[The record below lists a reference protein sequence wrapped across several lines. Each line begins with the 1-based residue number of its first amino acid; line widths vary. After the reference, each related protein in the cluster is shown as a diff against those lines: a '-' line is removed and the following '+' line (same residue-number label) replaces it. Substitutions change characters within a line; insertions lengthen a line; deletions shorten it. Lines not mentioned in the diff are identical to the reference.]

1 MRNDLIIGLDIGS
14 STVRAVA
21 GRQLENGQLEIVA
34 TGTSSTSGYILHGE
48 IVNVNKTS
56 AAIADA
62 INQIAQALPGKSKEY
77 YFSSNLSGSHI
88 KVLPYTNSK
97 TRKNAAEPVSRKD
110 ILDITEE
117 AKRNVAEKNPCVLHT
132 LPIGFKVG
140 NLPETLEPIG
150 QIGAT
155 IQGNFMV
162 ITAQLEKF
170 DLFSR
175 TLKSAESE
183 HIKGGN
189 LYFSPL
195 ASSSSVLNADE
206 KQQGVVLVDIGSG
219 TTEISIYQNKR
230 LKHATVLNWGGDRIT
245 EDIRVGLDVTTEH
258 AEALKTRFGTA
269 LHRLID
275 LNEVVLIPGI
285 AGRKPSPISVKNVAI
300 IIEERMKELAA
311 IVMAEIQ
318 KVTQAQLLRGGIV
331 LCGGGAQLPDI
342 AELFNKVTGIETRVG
357 EPEATAALG
366 LGANLKD
373 PAYATSI
380 GLVQVYFDQL
390 NASNE
395 ENEEEV
401 PDIPVTGGK
410 TTPDKPKTAPPSIR
424 DIFGRLVD
432 SLVGSDGNDGGS
444 YGDNN

>member
-14 STVRAVA
+14 SSVRAVA
-21 GRQLENGQLEIVA
+21 GKQLADGTLEIVA
-34 TGTSSTSGYILHGE
+34 TGTSSTSGYILQGE
-48 IVNVNKTS
+48 IVNINKTS
-56 AAIADA
+56 TAIADA

-77 YFSSNLSGSHI
+77 FFSSNLSGSHV
-88 KVLPYTNSK
+88 KVTPFTISK
-97 TRKNAAEPVSRKD
+97 TRKNPSDPVTVKD
-110 ILDITEE
+110 IFDITEE
-117 AKRNVAEKNPCVLHT
+117 AKKNVAEKNPCVLHT
-132 LPIGFKVG
+132 LPIGFKIG

-162 ITAQLEKF
+162 ITAQLDKF
-170 DLFSR
+170 ELFNR
-175 TLKSAESE
+175 TLKSAESD

-245 EDIRVGLDVTTEH
+245 EDLRVGLDVTVEH

-285 AGRKPSPISVKNVAI
+285 AGRKPTPISVKNVAI

-311 IVMAEIQ
+311 IVIAEIQ
-318 KVTQAQLLRGGIV
+318 KTTQTQLLRGGIV
-331 LCGGGAQLPDI
+331 LCGGGAQLPDLDD
-342 AELFNKVTGIETRVG
+342 LFQKITGLETRIG
-357 EPEATAALG
+357 LPDATAALG
-366 LGANLKD
+366 LTTDIKD
-373 PAYATSI
+373 PAFATSI
-380 GLVQVYFDQL
+380 GLVQVYFDQI
-390 NASNE
+390 NAAEESNE
-395 ENEEEV
+395 E
-401 PDIPVTGGK
+401 IPNIPSSSQATQTDK
-410 TTPDKPKTAPPSIR
+410 SKPKPPSIK

-432 SLVGSDGNDGGS
+432 SLVGTEGDDGGS
-444 YGDNN
+444 Y

>member
-14 STVRAVA
+14 SSVRAVA
-21 GRQLENGQLEIVA
+21 GKQLADGTLEIVA
-34 TGTSSTSGYILHGE
+34 TGTSSTSGYILQGE
-48 IVNVNKTS
+48 IVNINKTS
-56 AAIADA
+56 TAIADA

-77 YFSSNLSGSHI
+77 FFSSNLSGSHV
-88 KVLPYTNSK
+88 KVTPFTISK
-97 TRKNAAEPVSRKD
+97 TRKNPSDPVTVKD
-110 ILDITEE
+110 IFDITEE
-117 AKRNVAEKNPCVLHT
+117 AKKNVAEKNPCVLHT
-132 LPIGFKVG
+132 LPIGFKIG

-162 ITAQLEKF
+162 ITAQLDKF
-170 DLFSR
+170 ELFSR
-175 TLKSAESE
+175 TLKSAESD

-245 EDIRVGLDVTTEH
+245 EDLRIGLDVTVEH

-275 LNEVVLIPGI
+275 INEVVLIPGI
-285 AGRKPSPISVKNVAI
+285 AGRKPTPISVKNVAI

-311 IVMAEIQ
+311 IVIAEIQ
-318 KVTQAQLLRGGIV
+318 KTTQTQLLRGGIV
-331 LCGGGAQLPDI
+331 LCGGGAQLPDLDD
-342 AELFNKVTGIETRVG
+342 LFQKITGSETRIG
-357 EPEATAALG
+357 LPDATAALG
-366 LGANLKD
+366 LTTDIKD
-373 PAYATSI
+373 PAFATSI
-380 GLVQVYFDQL
+380 GLVQVYFDQI
-390 NASNE
+390 NAAEESNE
-395 ENEEEV
+395 EV
-401 PDIPVTGGK
+401 PNIPSSSQATQTDK
-410 TTPDKPKTAPPSIR
+410 SKPKPPSIK

-432 SLVGSDGNDGGS
+432 SLVGTEGDDGGS
-444 YGDNN
+444 Y

>member
-14 STVRAVA
+14 SSVRAVA
-21 GRQLENGQLEIVA
+21 GKQTANGTLEIVA
-34 TGTSSTSGYILHGE
+34 TGSSNTSGYILNGE
-48 IVNVNKTS
+48 IVNINKTS
-56 AAIADA
+56 TAIADA

-88 KVLPYTNSK
+88 KVTPFTISK
-97 TRKNAAEPVSRKD
+97 TRKNASDPVTVKD
-110 ILDITEE
+110 IVDITEE
-117 AKRNVAEKNPCVLHT
+117 AKKNVAEKNPCVLHT

-162 ITAQLEKF
+162 ITAQLDKF
-170 DLFSR
+170 ELFSR
-175 TLKSAESE
+175 TLKSAESD

-245 EDIRVGLDVTTEH
+245 EDLRIGLDVTSEH
-258 AEALKTRFGTA
+258 AEALKTRVGTA
-269 LHRLID
+269 VHRLID

-285 AGRKPSPISVKNVAI
+285 AGRKPTPISVKNVAI

-318 KVTQAQLLRGGIV
+318 KTTQAQLLRGGIV
-331 LCGGGAQLPDI
+331 ICGGGAQLPDLDD
-342 AELFNKVTGIETRVG
+342 LFQKVTGLLGRCGKSEILPQCNDFPAHFTGMGAQLVIGVHRHRCLHLLHQRQVVVRIE
-357 EPEATAALG
+357 
-366 LGANLKD
+366 
-373 PAYATSI
+373 
-380 GLVQVYFDQL
+380 
-390 NASNE
+390 
-395 ENEEEV
+395 
-401 PDIPVTGGK
+401 
-410 TTPDKPKTAPPSIR
+410 
-424 DIFGRLVD
+424 
-432 SLVGSDGNDGGS
+432 
-444 YGDNN
+444 

>member
-21 GRQLENGQLEIVA
+21 GKQTANGQLEIVA
-34 TGTSSTSGYILHGE
+34 TGSASTSGYILHGE
-48 IVNVNKTS
+48 IVNINKTS
-56 AAIADA
+56 TAIADA

-77 YFSSNLSGSHI
+77 FFSSNLSGSHI
-88 KVLPYTNSK
+88 KVTPFTISK
-97 TRKNAAEPVSRKD
+97 TRKNPSDPVAVKD
-110 ILDITEE
+110 IFDITEE
-117 AKRNVAEKNPCVLHT
+117 AKKNVAEKNPCVLHT

-162 ITAQLEKF
+162 ITAQLDKF
-170 DLFSR
+170 ELFSR
-175 TLKSAESE
+175 TLKSAESD

-195 ASSSSVLNADE
+195 ASSSSVLNAEE

-245 EDIRVGLDVTTEH
+245 EDLRVSLDVTAEH

-285 AGRKPSPISVKNVAI
+285 AGRKPTPISVKNVAI

-318 KVTQAQLLRGGIV
+318 KTTQAQLLRGGIV
-331 LCGGGAQLPDI
+331 ICGGGAQLPDLDD
-342 AELFNKVTGIETRVG
+342 LFQKVTGLETRIG
-357 EPEATAALG
+357 LPEATAAFG
-366 LGANLKD
+366 LTTDIKD
-373 PAYATSI
+373 PAFATSI
-380 GLVQVYFDQL
+380 GLVQVYFDQI
-390 NASNE
+390 NAAE
-395 ENEEEV
+395 ESTEEV
-401 PDIPVTGGK
+401 PNIPSSSPSP
-410 TTPDKPKTAPPSIR
+410 PDKSKPKPPSIK

-432 SLVGSDGNDGGS
+432 SLVGTEGDDGGS
-444 YGDNN
+444 Y

>member
-14 STVRAVA
+14 SSVRAVA
-21 GRQLENGQLEIVA
+21 GKQLADGTLEIVA
-34 TGTSSTSGYILHGE
+34 TGTSSTSGYILQGE
-48 IVNVNKTS
+48 IVNINKTS
-56 AAIADA
+56 TAIADA

-77 YFSSNLSGSHI
+77 FFSSNLSGSHV
-88 KVLPYTNSK
+88 KVTPFTISK
-97 TRKNAAEPVSRKD
+97 TRKNPSDPVTVKD
-110 ILDITEE
+110 IFDITEE
-117 AKRNVAEKNPCVLHT
+117 AKKNVAEKNPCVLHT
-132 LPIGFKVG
+132 LPIGFKIG

-162 ITAQLEKF
+162 ITAQLDKF
-170 DLFSR
+170 ELFSR
-175 TLKSAESE
+175 TLKSAESD

-245 EDIRVGLDVTTEH
+245 EDLRIGLDVTVEH

-275 LNEVVLIPGI
+275 INEVVLIPGI
-285 AGRKPSPISVKNVAI
+285 AGRKPTPISVKNVAI

-311 IVMAEIQ
+311 IVIAEIQ
-318 KVTQAQLLRGGIV
+318 KTTQTQLLRGGIV
-331 LCGGGAQLPDI
+331 LCGGGAQLPDLDD
-342 AELFNKVTGIETRVG
+342 LFQKITGLETRIG
-357 EPEATAALG
+357 LPDATAALG
-366 LGANLKD
+366 LTTDIKD
-373 PAYATSI
+373 PAFATSI
-380 GLVQVYFDQL
+380 GLVQVYFDQI
-390 NASNE
+390 NAAEESNE
-395 ENEEEV
+395 EV
-401 PDIPVTGGK
+401 PNIPSSSQATQTDK
-410 TTPDKPKTAPPSIR
+410 SKPKPPSIK

-432 SLVGSDGNDGGS
+432 SLVGTEGDDGGS
-444 YGDNN
+444 Y

>member
-21 GRQLENGQLEIVA
+21 GKQTENGQLEIVA
-34 TGTSSTSGYILHGE
+34 TGTSSTTGYIIHGE
-48 IVNVNKTS
+48 IVNINKTS
-56 AAIADA
+56 TAIADA
-62 INQIAQALPGKSKEY
+62 INQIASALPGKTKDY
-77 YFSSNLSGSHI
+77 FFSSNLSGSHI
-88 KVLPYTNSK
+88 KVTPFTISK
-97 TRKNAAEPVSRKD
+97 TRKNASDPVTVKD
-110 ILDITEE
+110 IFDITEE
-117 AKRNVAEKNPCVLHT
+117 AKKNVAEKNPCVLHT

-170 DLFSR
+170 ELFSR
-175 TLKSAESE
+175 TLKSAESD

-195 ASSSSVLNADE
+195 ASSSSVLNTEE
-206 KQQGVVLVDIGSG
+206 KQQGVALVDIGSG

-245 EDIRVGLDVTTEH
+245 EDLRVGLDVTLEH

-285 AGRKPSPISVKNVAI
+285 SGRKPTPISVKNVAI

-318 KVTQAQLLRGGIV
+318 KTTQPQLLRGGIV
-331 LCGGGAQLPDI
+331 LCGGGAQLPDL
-342 AELFNKVTGIETRVG
+342 EDLFQKVTGIETRIG
-357 EPEATAALG
+357 LPEAIAGFG
-366 LGANLKD
+366 LTTNIKD

-380 GLVQVYFDQL
+380 GLVQVYFDQI
-390 NASNE
+390 NAAE
-395 ENEEEV
+395 ELVDE
-401 PDIPVTGGK
+401 IPTIPGGPA
-410 TTPDKPKTAPPSIR
+410 TPPPSDKPKPPSIKV
-424 DIFGRLVD
+424 IFGRLVD
-432 SLVGSDGNDGGS
+432 SLVGTEGNDGGS
-444 YGDNN
+444 Y

>member
-21 GRQLENGQLEIVA
+21 GKQTENGQLEIVA
-34 TGTSSTSGYILHGE
+34 IGTASTAGYIIHGE
-48 IVNVNKTS
+48 IVNIDKTS

-77 YFSSNLSGSHI
+77 FFSSNLSGNHI
-88 KVLPYTNSK
+88 RVSPFTISK
-97 TRKNAAEPVSRKD
+97 TRKNPSDPVTVKD
-110 ILDITEE
+110 IYELTEE
-117 AKRNVAEKNPCVLHT
+117 AKKNVAEKNPCVLHT

-170 DLFSR
+170 DSFKR

-195 ASSSSVLNADE
+195 ASSSTVLNDDE

-219 TTEISIYQNKR
+219 TTEISLYQNKR
-230 LKHATVLNWGGDRIT
+230 LKHATVLNWGGDRVT
-245 EDIRVGLDVTTEH
+245 EDLRIGLDVTIEH

-269 LHRLID
+269 LHRVID

-285 AGRKPSPISVKNVAI
+285 AGRKPTPISVKNVAI

-311 IVMAEIQ
+311 IIMAEIQ
-318 KVTQAQLLRGGIV
+318 KTTQPQLLRGGIV
-331 LCGGGAQLPDI
+331 LCGGGAQLPDLDD
-342 AELFNKVTGIETRVG
+342 LFQKITGIETRI
-357 EPEATAALG
+357 G
-366 LGANLKD
+366 LPNANPAFGLTTDIKD
-373 PAYATSI
+373 PAFATSI
-380 GLVQVYFDQL
+380 GLVQVFFDQVE
-390 NASNE
+390 SSE
-395 ENEEEV
+395 EQ
-401 PDIPVTGGK
+401 DTLTSSGTIPTV
-410 TTPDKPKTAPPSIR
+410 PDKPKPPGIKDVFS
-424 DIFGRLVD
+424 RLVD
-432 SLVGSDGNDGGS
+432 SLVGTEDDDGGK
-444 YGDNN
+444 Y

>member
-14 STVRAVA
+14 SSVRAVA
-21 GRQLENGQLEIVA
+21 GKQLADGTLEIVA
-34 TGTSSTSGYILHGE
+34 TGTSSTSGYILQGE
-48 IVNVNKTS
+48 IVNINKTS
-56 AAIADA
+56 TAIADA

-77 YFSSNLSGSHI
+77 FFSSNLSGSHV
-88 KVLPYTNSK
+88 KVTPFTISK
-97 TRKNAAEPVSRKD
+97 TRKNPSDPVTVKD
-110 ILDITEE
+110 IFDITEE
-117 AKRNVAEKNPCVLHT
+117 AKKNVAEKNPCVLHT
-132 LPIGFKVG
+132 LPIGFKIG

-162 ITAQLEKF
+162 ITAQLDKF
-170 DLFSR
+170 ELFSR
-175 TLKSAESE
+175 TLKSAESD

-245 EDIRVGLDVTTEH
+245 EDLRVGLDVTVEH

-285 AGRKPSPISVKNVAI
+285 AGRKPTPISVKNVAI

-311 IVMAEIQ
+311 IVIAEIQ
-318 KVTQAQLLRGGIV
+318 KTTQTQLLRGGIV
-331 LCGGGAQLPDI
+331 LCGGGAQLPDLDD
-342 AELFNKVTGIETRVG
+342 LFQKITGLETRIG
-357 EPEATAALG
+357 LPDATAALG
-366 LGANLKD
+366 LTTDIKD
-373 PAYATSI
+373 PAFATSI
-380 GLVQVYFDQL
+380 GLVQVYFDQI
-390 NASNE
+390 NAAEESNE
-395 ENEEEV
+395 EV
-401 PDIPVTGGK
+401 PNIPSSSQATQTDK
-410 TTPDKPKTAPPSIR
+410 SKPKPPSIK

-432 SLVGSDGNDGGS
+432 SLVGTEGDDGGS
-444 YGDNN
+444 Y

>member
-21 GRQLENGQLEIVA
+21 GKQTENGQLEIVA
-34 TGTSSTSGYILHGE
+34 IGTASTAGYIIHGE
-48 IVNVNKTS
+48 IVNINKTS
-56 AAIADA
+56 EAIADA

-77 YFSSNLSGSHI
+77 FFSSNLSGSHI
-88 KVLPYTNSK
+88 KVTPFTISK
-97 TRKNAAEPVSRKD
+97 TRKNASDPVTVKD
-110 ILDITEE
+110 IYEITEE
-117 AKRNVAEKNPCVLHT
+117 AKKNVAEKNPCVLHT

-162 ITAQLEKF
+162 ITAQVEKF
-170 DLFSR
+170 DSFKR

-195 ASSSSVLNADE
+195 ASSSTVLNDEE

-219 TTEISIYQNKR
+219 TTEISLYQNKR

-245 EDIRVGLDVTTEH
+245 EDLHIGLDVTTEH

-269 LHRLID
+269 LNRLID

-285 AGRKPSPISVKNVAI
+285 AGRKPTPISVKNVAI

-318 KVTQAQLLRGGIV
+318 KTTQPQLLRGGIV
-331 LCGGGAQLPDI
+331 LCGGGAQLPDLDD
-342 AELFNKVTGIETRVG
+342 LFQKVTGIETRIG
-357 EPEATAALG
+357 LPDANAAFG
-366 LGANLKD
+366 LTTDIKD
-373 PAYATSI
+373 PAFATSI
-380 GLVQVYFDQL
+380 GLVQVFFDQVDSPEQSEDL
-390 NASNE
+390 PTSG
-395 ENEEEV
+395 
-401 PDIPVTGGK
+401 P
-410 TTPDKPKTAPPSIR
+410 TTPDKKPPSIKV
-424 DIFGRLVD
+424 IFGRLVD
-432 SLVGSDGNDGGS
+432 SLVGTEGDNDGGS
-444 YGDNN
+444 Y

>member
-21 GRQLENGQLEIVA
+21 GRQLDNGHLEIVA

-48 IVNVNKTS
+48 IVNINKTS
-56 AAIADA
+56 AAIGDA
-62 INQIAQALPGKSKEY
+62 INQIAQAIPGKSKEY

-88 KVLPYTNSK
+88 KVLPYSNSK
-97 TRKNAAEPVSRKD
+97 TRKNASEPVTRKD

-117 AKRNVAEKNPCVLHT
+117 AKKNVAEKNPCVLHT

-162 ITAQLEKF
+162 ITAQNDKF

-195 ASSSSVLNADE
+195 ASSSSVLNAEE

-245 EDIRVGLDVTTEH
+245 EDLRIGLDVTTEH

-311 IVMAEIQ
+311 IVLAEIQ
-318 KVTQAQLLRGGIV
+318 KVTQATLLRGGIV
-331 LCGGGAQLPDI
+331 ICGGGAQLPDLD
-342 AELFNKVTGIETRVG
+342 ELFHKVTGIETRIG
-357 EPEATAALG
+357 IPEAQSALG
-366 LGANLKD
+366 LSVNLKD

-390 NASNE
+390 NASTDE
-395 ENEEEV
+395 QEEEV
-401 PDIPVTGGK
+401 PNIPSSIGK
-410 TTPDKPKTAPPSIR
+410 GQPEKPKTAPPSIR

-432 SLVGSDGNDGGS
+432 SLVGTDGNDGGT

>member
-14 STVRAVA
+14 SSVRAVA
-21 GRQLENGQLEIVA
+21 GKQLADGTLEIVA
-34 TGTSSTSGYILHGE
+34 TGTSSTSGYILQGE
-48 IVNVNKTS
+48 IVNINKTS
-56 AAIADA
+56 TAIADA

-77 YFSSNLSGSHI
+77 FFSSNLSGSHV
-88 KVLPYTNSK
+88 KVSPFTISK
-97 TRKNAAEPVSRKD
+97 TRKNPSDPVTVKD
-110 ILDITEE
+110 IFDITEE
-117 AKRNVAEKNPCVLHT
+117 AKKNVAEKNPCVLHT
-132 LPIGFKVG
+132 LPIGFKIG

-162 ITAQLEKF
+162 ITAQLDKF
-170 DLFSR
+170 ELFSR
-175 TLKSAESE
+175 TLKSAESD

-245 EDIRVGLDVTTEH
+245 EDLRIGLDVTVEH

-275 LNEVVLIPGI
+275 INEVVLIPGI
-285 AGRKPSPISVKNVAI
+285 AGRKPTPISVKNVAI

-311 IVMAEIQ
+311 IVIAEIQ
-318 KVTQAQLLRGGIV
+318 KTTQTQLLRGGIV
-331 LCGGGAQLPDI
+331 LCGGGAQLPDLDD
-342 AELFNKVTGIETRVG
+342 LFQKITGLETRIG
-357 EPEATAALG
+357 LPDATAALG
-366 LGANLKD
+366 LTTDIKD
-373 PAYATSI
+373 PAFATSI
-380 GLVQVYFDQL
+380 GLVQVYFDQI
-390 NASNE
+390 NAAEESNE
-395 ENEEEV
+395 EV
-401 PDIPVTGGK
+401 PNIPSSSQATQTDK
-410 TTPDKPKTAPPSIR
+410 SKPKPPSIK

-432 SLVGSDGNDGGS
+432 SLVGTEGDEGGS
-444 YGDNN
+444 Y